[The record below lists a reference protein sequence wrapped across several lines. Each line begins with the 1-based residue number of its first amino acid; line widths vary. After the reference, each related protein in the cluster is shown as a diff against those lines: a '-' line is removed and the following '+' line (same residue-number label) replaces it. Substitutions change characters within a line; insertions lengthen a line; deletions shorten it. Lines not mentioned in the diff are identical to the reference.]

1 MTTPLANAPSPQ
13 ADEEVDETIAVA
25 VNEESGL
32 VVGQEQQQQQQ
43 QHRVPSSRFTTPTT
57 TVAQRLVNYCPRRI
71 VTTRMLASPFLDETG
86 SARSVVLGLS
96 LLFLVGSLLGL
107 VLPKNGTLPNTSRD
121 WYYGTFSSI
130 MGYTYFICW
139 SVSFYPQVMTNYR
152 QQHTRGLSADF
163 CGLNVLGFA
172 CYTIYNVAFYT
183 SPTIQQ
189 LYRERTKGGEVT
201 IQSNDVAFA
210 VHALLLSSITLGQI
224 AWYDGLFVTTTHPQ
238 QQRFSKVIVWI
249 AVGMLSLCLIYPC
262 LVVLIPL
269 LVAGGVGGDEDDEE
283 KASKVVFFFN
293 WLDYLYLLSYIKIAI
308 SLIKYIPQVRL
319 NYSRKSTCG
328 WSIWNIVLDFTGG
341 FLSALQ
347 LVLDCAALQDW
358 WAITGNVAKFALG
371 FCSMFFDV
379 IFMVQHYVL
388 YDGRGSITTAG
399 EGGTGMGDSLLVAGG
414 GDDDPPNLHQPLLSL
429 SGMVG
434 LRDRRN
440 DNVHNNRL
448 TV

>member
-1 MTTPLANAPSPQ
+1 MTPPLADAPSPQ
-13 ADEEVDETIAVA
+13 ADEEVREDDTIAVVVA
-25 VNEESGL
+25 A
-32 VVGQEQQQQQQ
+32 VGQEQQQQQQ
-43 QHRVPSSRFTTPTT
+43 QQPQPQQHPVPVSHSTTPTT
-57 TVAQRLVNYCPRRI
+57 GAQRLLSYCPSRRFI
-71 VTTRMLASPFLDETG
+71 TTRTLAASPFLDETG

-107 VLPKNGTLPNTSRD
+107 VLPKNATLPNTWHD
-121 WYYGTFSSI
+121 WYYGTLSSM

-139 SVSFYPQVMTNYR
+139 SVSFYPQVVTNYR

-189 LYRERTKGGEVT
+189 LYRKRTNGGEVT

-224 AWYDGLFVTTTHPQ
+224 AWYDGFFFTNTTTTTTTHHLQ

-249 AVGMLSLCLIYPC
+249 AIGMLSLCLIYPC
-262 LVVLIPL
+262 LVVLVPL
-269 LVAGGVGGDEDDEE
+269 LTGGGDGGV
-283 KASKVVFFFN
+283 SIFN

-347 LVLDCAALQDW
+347 LVLDCAALHDW

-371 FCSMFFDV
+371 FCSMFFDI

-388 YDGRGSITTAG
+388 YDGRGSILTTAG
-399 EGGTGMGDSLLVAGG
+399 TGGMGDALLVAGG
-414 GDDDPPNLHQPLLSL
+414 GDDDPPNLHQPLLSGL
-429 SGMVG
+429 VG